1 MTDRTAAVALGG
13 AAGRFHRPAAR
24 EAAARL
30 IAVAGPAAVSLL
42 AFGHPH
48 EAVPALLYVLAVL
61 VATALGG
68 RAPGL
73 VAAVASIVPFYYFFV
88 TPYHVWAIKADGA
101 LALGVFLLTAL
112 LGGEVLAREVGAR
125 TRAEGEAS
133 SSFQAL
139 ETASRLQFVADAL
152 ASART
157 PQEVLDAVLV
167 EGVRAAEARGGLI
180 ATLSDDGEWLEVIAS
195 RGYNLESI
203 EPYQRFYT
211 VESEKI
217 ERFAAKLGEVMREGR
232 EVLAEISRL

>member
-88 TPYHVWAIKADGA
+88 TPYHVWAIKADRARLLVIPVPFHVPPEYPERIMSVTEANGSVA
-101 LALGVFLLTAL
+101 L
-112 LGGEVLAREVGAR
+112 
-125 TRAEGEAS
+125 
-133 SSFQAL
+133 
-139 ETASRLQFVADAL
+139 
-152 ASART
+152 
-157 PQEVLDAVLV
+157 P
-167 EGVRAAEARGGLI
+167 
-180 ATLSDDGEWLEVIAS
+180 
-195 RGYNLESI
+195 
-203 EPYQRFYT
+203 
-211 VESEKI
+211 
-217 ERFAAKLGEVMREGR
+217 
-232 EVLAEISRL
+232 